1 MNKPGNIITTPS
13 GDQMVVLPLAEYERL
28 VEAVEDAA
36 DIRAYDGA
44 KRRLAEGRDE
54 SIPAEFVDR
63 ILNGENK
70 IRVWREYRGLTLK
83 ALAETSG
90 LAAAYLSQIETGKR
104 EGTIETF
111 KKSRPRCASISTTS
125 PKSKRT
131 ALLKGR
137 RPLEETGRHQLREIF
152 AASMQR

>member
-1 MNKPGNIITTPS
+1 MNKPGTIITTPS

-70 IRVWREYRGLTLK
+70 IRVWREYSGLTIK

-111 KKSRPRCASISTTS
+111 KKIAAT
-125 PKSKRT
+125 
-131 ALLKGR
+131 
-137 RPLEETGRHQLREIF
+137 LRVDIDDI
-152 AASMQR
+152 A

>member
-111 KKSRPRCASISTTS
+111 KKIAA
-125 PKSKRT
+125 
-131 ALLKGR
+131 ALR
-137 RPLEETGRHQLREIF
+137 VDIDDI
-152 AASMQR
+152 A